1 MGFGQVAASSQFYLY
16 GRRYCTATGYA
27 KARAALLKE
36 GPDLLESADLSL
48 VVTRPLHPTR
58 HTHRARRAR
67 HPPASFQL
75 SSASDMHSPH
85 ARPHTDTRARW
96 RW

>member
-1 MGFGQVAASSQFYLY
+1 MGFGQVAATSQFYLY

-27 KARAALLKE
+27 KARAAMLKE

-58 HTHRARRAR
+58 HLHHARRAR
-67 HPPASFQL
+67 HPPASF
-75 SSASDMHSPH
+75 SSH
-85 ARPHTDTRARW
+85 ALPHTDTRARW